1 MKTGAILVVDDDAAV
16 QEFVKLALSEEGYTV
31 LTAANGAVAL
41 EVAAKHELS
50 LILLDM
56 AMPVMDGLA
65 FLNVYCQQ
73 PNTQPPIIAFSA
85 NARNAPEM
93 SCVQAFVAKPFDLDR
108 LLELVK
114 KHTSERK
121 N

>member
-1 MKTGAILVVDDDAAV
+1 
-16 QEFVKLALSEEGYTV
+16 
-31 LTAANGAVAL
+31 
-41 EVAAKHELS
+41 
-50 LILLDM
+50 M

-73 PNTQPPIIAFSA
+73 LEGQTPIIAFSA

-93 SCVQAFVAKPFDLDR
+93 PCVQAFLSKPFDLDR

-114 KHTSERK
+114 KHS
-121 N
+121 

>member
-1 MKTGAILVVDDDAAV
+1 MTGAILVVDDDAAV

-31 LTAANGAVAL
+31 LTAANG
-41 EVAAKHELS
+41 VAALDVVAQNELS

-65 FLNVYCQQ
+65 FLNVYCKQQ
-73 PNTQPPIIAFSA
+73 DGQTPIIAFSA

-114 KHTSERK
+114 KHTSERR

>member
-1 MKTGAILVVDDDAAV
+1 MTRAILVVDDDAAV
-16 QEFVKLALSEEGYTV
+16 QEFVNLALSEEGYTV
-31 LTAANGAVAL
+31 LTAANGAAAL
-41 EVAAKHELS
+41 EVATKHELS

-56 AMPVMDGLA
+56 AMPVMDGPA
-65 FLNVYCQQ
+65 FLKVYCKQQ
-73 PNTQPPIIAFSA
+73 DRQTPIIAFSA

-93 SCVQAFVAKPFDLDR
+93 ACVQAFVAKPFDLDR

-114 KHTSERK
+114 QHTSECK